1 MGVSWTGACV
11 VWRLVEAVKG
21 VSQHSQRERETNV
34 CIMILSIEGLGH
46 PPHNY
51 HDSTQRDAAA
61 RMSHQ
66 LVSAGSSTFRQVSR
80 RRWVPRRRQSPR
92 LFSHRRLLFSSPASS
107 SPPSS
112 SPPSSAPPSSAPP
125 SSAPPSSARRCL
137 PRRCWCHSSS
147 PLLLRRAHSP
157 AASRPASARRRQQWR
172 APNAFL
178 RALPSPEV
186 TPRRGPH

>member
-1 MGVSWTGACV
+1 MSWTGACV

-80 RRWVPRRRQSPR
+80 RRWLPRRRQSPR
-92 LFSHRRLLFSSPASS
+92 LFSRRLLSSSPASS
-107 SPPSS
+107 S
-112 SPPSSAPPSSAPP
+112 PPSSAPP